1 MGNKWYIYTCI
12 YTFYTM
18 LELLS
23 EKDKKAY
30 SLIRNRLLQ
39 TGRKPTLEEINEV
52 TGGRSPRS
60 ASLVI
65 ERLIRLGF
73 LKKYGTNLRLTEKR
87 IDTTSVST
95 VNVPL
100 VGHVACGL
108 PILAQENIEAYIPV
122 STSLAKPDG
131 NYFLLRASGDSMNVS
146 GINDGD
152 LLLVRQQATAN
163 NGEQVVA
170 LINDEATV
178 KEFHYKG
185 DYVTLLPKSNN
196 PIHKP
201 IILTEEFVIQGI
213 VKAVI
218 PLETI

>member
-1 MGNKWYIYTCI
+1 
-12 YTFYTM
+12 M